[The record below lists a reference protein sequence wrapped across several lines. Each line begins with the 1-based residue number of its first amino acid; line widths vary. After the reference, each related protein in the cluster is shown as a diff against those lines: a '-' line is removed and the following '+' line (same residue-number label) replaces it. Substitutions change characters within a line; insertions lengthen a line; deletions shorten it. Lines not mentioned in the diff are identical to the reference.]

1 MTSRYLTLREFCELT
16 RISISTAYRMIRNG
30 DLPAVELNNGRH
42 WKVPADFLPTY
53 NTDTGRS
60 DRQRIA
66 TAHQI

>member
-30 DLPAVELNNGRH
+30 DLPAVKLNNGRH

-53 NTDTGRS
+53 NTYTGRIERY
-60 DRQRIA
+60 D
-66 TAHQI
+66 T

>member
-30 DLPAVELNNGRH
+30 ALPAVKLNNGRR